1 MNNSKLSS
9 ELEDLEKRRGS
20 ETDPFKK
27 KELDKQISLI
37 RRKTLEYYDKKN
49 VSEGNEKK

>member
-1 MNNSKLSS
+1 MTNGKLSS
-9 ELEDLEKRRGS
+9 QLEELEKRRGS

-37 RRKTLEYYDKKN
+37 RRKTLEYYDEKN
-49 VSEGNEKK
+49 VSEESNE